1 MLNMHGT
8 WRMTNKGENNKTNQ
22 FNLNLGITKK
32 MEPE

>member
-1 MLNMHGT
+1 MHGT

-22 FNLNLGITKK
+22 INLGITKK